1 MKKEDTILLLT
12 YKREREGKKVS
23 NIDEKKNERKKER
36 RLTSM

>member
-23 NIDEKKNERKKER
+23 NIDEKKMKERKKED
-36 RLTSM
+36 